1 LSIPVLIGWLVPR
14 KGFRGHTRYSGYW
27 LWGEKRIFTPQSLT
41 YRVAL
46 MPNFNSKNRFDRQ
59 NRQVDFI
66 EGNLTV
72 KEDCIMEQILENL
85 NTTPIGQVLKR
96 IASLPEVRKDK
107 VLGVRRQLTDGKYDL
122 SERLDI
128 ALDKVLEEL
137 TT

>member
-1 LSIPVLIGWLVPR
+1 
-14 KGFRGHTRYSGYW
+14 
-27 LWGEKRIFTPQSLT
+27 
-41 YRVAL
+41 
-46 MPNFNSKNRFDRQ
+46 MPDFDSTNRFERQ
-59 NRQVDFI
+59 NRQVDVDFV
-66 EGNLTV
+66 EEKLTE
-72 KEDCIMEQILENL
+72 KEDFIMEQILENL
-85 NTTPIGQVLKR
+85 NATPIGQVLKR